1 VATAVLCPLG
11 AFVVW
16 TAATYVW
23 LHPAVHGAA
32 VEPGPFHLL
41 DQLSF
46 LAFGFLIWLGAFD
59 PRPEVSAG
67 TGLRRGGMPWWAR
80 HVYAMGTR
88 FVITPAAFIVWFASA
103 SAYHASD
110 RPWPFAQTPAED
122 QVGAGTM
129 LLGFEMVL
137 FSFAVVLA
145 FVFIQVSEGRRRRR
159 AGYEP

>member
-1 VATAVLCPLG
+1 
-11 AFVVW
+11 
-16 TAATYVW
+16 
-23 LHPAVHGAA
+23 
-32 VEPGPFHLL
+32 
-41 DQLSF
+41 
-46 LAFGFLIWLGAFD
+46 
-59 PRPEVSAG
+59 
-67 TGLRRGGMPWWAR
+67 M
-80 HVYAMGTR
+80 AMR

-137 FSFAVVLA
+137 FSLAVVLA